1 MKVGDLIDLLMTY
14 DNDDEIQIEV
24 YETIS
29 RKFVDS
35 SYDITFSEEN
45 TSDPTLKVDVEAS
58 KFKDFLK
65 MESSESD

>member
-35 SYDITFSEEN
+35 SYDIIFSEED
-45 TSDPTLKVDVEAS
+45 TFAPTLKVDVEAS

-65 MESSESD
+65 MESNESD